1 MLKCFLLF
9 FLLISPSF
17 SYAQIQIGDIEV
29 ESINKLF
36 DKENNALWNAFG
48 AFNKTDSE
56 VWIAS
61 IPSMII
67 DSGDQKRLY

>member
-1 MLKCFLLF
+1 M
-9 FLLISPSF
+9 
-17 SYAQIQIGDIEV
+17 